1 MDKTDQP
8 HIDTKETIEL
18 CEVGGKPGYRKGP
31 NGYCF
36 TFNQN
41 EKSKRRAFEMAQ
53 RADSNFRINN
63 KKDENGS
70 YSSHDSTV
78 FSNSGTAQPRT

>member
-1 MDKTDQP
+1 MDISKDP
-8 HIDTKETIEL
+8 IEL
-18 CEVGGKPGYRKGP
+18 CEVGGKPGYRRGP

-53 RADSNFRINN
+53 RADPNFGINN
-63 KKDENGS
+63 KKDEKDS
-70 YSSHDSTV
+70 YSPHDPIV
-78 FSNSGTAQPRT
+78 FSNPGTA